1 MRLKSLDV
9 FRGATIAGM
18 ILVNT
23 PGSWSHI
30 YPPLAHADWHGCTP
44 TDLVF
49 PFFLFIV
56 GVSCWFAFSKFD
68 HELNKDTAKKII
80 KRTIIIF
87 LIGLLL
93 NYFPFYNKSFSDLRF
108 LGVLQ
113 RIALAYGF
121 GAMACLAIKDFKK
134 LFGFGVFLLLGYW
147 ALLRFGV
154 ESDPYGLEN
163 NLVRKFDLLLLG
175 ESHLWHGK
183 GIAFDPEGLLSTL
196 PAIVTVIM
204 GYFTGAIIKKS
215 STANLVLKRMVITGV
230 VSIVLALIWDM
241 WFPINKSLWTSS
253 YVLYAG
259 GIAILVLALCYWIID
274 VKMIR
279 KWAFPFEVF
288 GSNSI
293 FVFVLSIVWVKIY
306 FLIKLTGSDGTTK
319 NAYGYIYSEWFQ
331 PAFGNLNGSFL
342 FAITHIVIFWLI
354 LLWMYRKKIFI
365 KV

>member
-23 PGSWSHI
+23 PGSWSYI
-30 YPPLAHADWHGCTP
+30 YPPLGHADWHGCTP
-44 TDLVF
+44 TDFVF

-68 HELNKDTAKKII
+68 HQLTGAAARKIL
-80 KRTIIIF
+80 KRTFTIF

-93 NYFPFYNKSFSDLRF
+93 NFFPFFNKSLGELRI

-113 RIALAYGF
+113 RIALAYGL
-121 GAMACLAIKDFKK
+121 GAMLCLSFKDLRK
-134 LFGFGVFLLLGYW
+134 LMAAGVLILLGYW

-154 ESDPYGLEN
+154 ESDWYSLEN
-163 NLVRKFDLLLLG
+163 NVVRKFDLWLLG
-175 ESHLWHGK
+175 EQHLWHGK
-183 GIAFDPEGLLSTL
+183 GIPFDPEGLLSTI
-196 PAIVTVIM
+196 PAVVTVIL
-204 GYFTGAIIKKS
+204 GYLTGAVIKQSGSANAILSRLIPGGILAII
-215 STANLVLKRMVITGV
+215 V
-230 VSIVLALIWDM
+230 ALIWDN

-259 GIAILVLALCYWIID
+259 GIAMLVLSLCYWIID
-274 VKMIR
+274 VKKWQ

-288 GSNSI
+288 GSNSL

-306 FLIKLTGSDGTTK
+306 FQIKLTGSDGTIK
-319 NAYGYIYSEWFQ
+319 NAYNYIFSEWFQ
-331 PAFGNLNGSFL
+331 PVFGNMNGSLL

-354 LLWMYRKKIFI
+354 LLWMYRRRIFI